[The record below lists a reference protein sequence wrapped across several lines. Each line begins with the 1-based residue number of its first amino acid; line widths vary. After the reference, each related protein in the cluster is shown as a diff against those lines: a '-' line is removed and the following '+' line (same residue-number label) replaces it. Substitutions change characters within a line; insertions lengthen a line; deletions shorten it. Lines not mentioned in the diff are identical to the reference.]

1 MAHRY
6 EKTLL
11 DFFKIHL
18 MYNSNI
24 QQSTHKFPD
33 VRLQAGDHSTYK
45 QLHVIRL
52 TKIFFSG
59 FRPRLLLR
67 LHDMYEKEVSKL
79 WSFVVW
85 SLLFDDASV
94 KLYLNHRVN
103 WCHLKRCQFRE
114 ISAAMD
120 ESCSRARCTYS
131 SKRVKHSFIDYLLL
145 HGVLAS
151 VCYMQPAKA

>member
-1 MAHRY
+1 
-6 EKTLL
+6 
-11 DFFKIHL
+11 

-45 QLHVIRL
+45 QRHVIRL
-52 TKIFFSG
+52 TKIFFMDVGLGCCSG
-59 FRPRLLLR
+59 Y
-67 LHDMYEKEVSKL
+67 MYEKEVSKL

-103 WCHLKRCQFRE
+103 
-114 ISAAMD
+114 
-120 ESCSRARCTYS
+120 
-131 SKRVKHSFIDYLLL
+131 
-145 HGVLAS
+145 
-151 VCYMQPAKA
+151 